1 MKKLY
6 IKIIPLIL
14 IAAVMSVFALGCGQ
28 APESDTPAEAQTY
41 VSIAINPEV
50 EFTVDENGIVAS
62 VNCLNSDAELLLA
75 DVDLV
80 GMTVEAAT
88 ESFVELA
95 TAAGYIDVTSETNNV
110 KITVIDE
117 DADTQDNMAQKME
130 ERIYGFFDNNGIFG
144 MVSKETL
151 AAYAEQAATL
161 GVSVGKMKMI
171 LRAIDLN
178 PDLTL
183 EELAA
188 MEMRDLVKLIK
199 KRHNEDKIDH
209 TAREQF
215 KTELAALKT
224 EFAAMF
230 TLAEEIETLRAS
242 LETFDGSEEERAEL
256 EQTISQKETECAAM
270 KEQFDARRD
279 ELIAQAKT
287 LQNQIKEQRK
297 TEKRQRVEQN
307 KDSNDAHKAQFK
319 NNKAAKVKQI
329 REWRA
334 SRKANGN

>member
-1 MKKLY
+1 MKKQY
-6 IKIIPLIL
+6 VKIIPLLL
-14 IAAVMSVFALGCGQ
+14 IAAVLSVFALGCGQ
-28 APESDTPAEAQTY
+28 APESDTPAEAQSY

-50 EFTVDENGIVAS
+50 EFTVDENGMVVS
-62 VNCLNSDAELLLA
+62 VNCLNSDAEILLA
-75 DVDLV
+75 DVDLS
-80 GMTVEAAT
+80 GMSIEAAT
-88 ESFVELA
+88 ERFVELA
-95 TAAGYIDVTSETNNV
+95 TEAGYIDVTSETNNV
-110 KITVIDE
+110 TITVIDE
-117 DADTQDNMAQKME
+117 NSDRQDDLAQKME

-161 GVSVGKMKMI
+161 GVPVGKMKMI

-188 MEMRDLVKLIK
+188 MEMRDLVKLIN

-230 TLAEEIETLRAS
+230 TLAEELDTLEAS
-242 LETFDGSEEERAEL
+242 LETFEGSEEERAEL
-256 EQTISQKETECAAM
+256 EQTISEKEAEFAAL
-270 KEQFDARRD
+270 KEQFDARKD
-279 ELIAQAKT
+279 ELIAQAKA

-307 KDSNDAHKAQFK
+307 KDSNDAHKAQFN
-319 NNKAAKVKQI
+319 NNKAAKVQQI
-329 REWRA
+329 RQWRA
-334 SRKANGN
+334 TRKANGN